1 MATRV
6 ATAAAATT
14 TAHNIKSEVN
24 TLEPI
29 VPLHGTPDSG
39 TPLPP
44 PELLIVD
51 DETDRTEIAGA
62 ELAPRPATPRARW
75 WPLAI
80 LLLGMI
86 GPFALLVESAMT
98 APFFAITPGD
108 ARPTQPRIKIT
119 NAQTYDSSGQIL
131 FVTVGVPRLSNL
143 AERFARRNHSDEVV
157 KARDILGDQTPRE
170 NRQQNI
176 KLMSYSKDFAGY
188 VALTR
193 LGYDVPLSGG
203 GSVVDSTCL
212 EAGDAGTC
220 KTESPAAKVLRR
232 QDVIIAIDGQPVHIS
247 GEITPL
253 LAGRAVG
260 STVELTIKR
269 LGEQAPLKVTV
280 QLTSP
285 SNEPTRAI
293 IGFIPNDAPPDDLK
307 FSFPVD
313 LGIDSGQVGGPS
325 AGLAFTL
332 AVLDKLTAGELT
344 GGVKVAATGTMSPNG
359 SVGAIGGLRQKTIA
373 VQRAGAKLFLVP
385 ADEAQAAVDQAKGSD
400 LKVVGVNTID
410 DALKAISELGGN
422 ASELLTPRPKRS

>member
-29 VPLHGTPDSG
+29 VPLHGTADLG

-44 PELLIVD
+44 PEPLIVD
-51 DETDRTEIAGA
+51 DEIDRAMTAGA
-62 ELAPRPATPRARW
+62 EQARPAKRGARW

-80 LLLGMI
+80 LFFGMV
-86 GPFALLVESAMT
+86 GPFALLVESAIT

-119 NAQTYDSSGQIL
+119 KAQTYDSAGQIL

-143 AERFARRNHSDEVV
+143 AERFARRNHTDDVV
-157 KARDILGDQTPRE
+157 KARDILGDQSPQE

-176 KLMSYSKDFAGY
+176 RLMGYSKDFAGY

-212 EAGDAGTC
+212 EPGDAGAC

-247 GEITPL
+247 SDISPL

-260 STVELTIKR
+260 STIELTIKR
-269 LGEQAPLKVTV
+269 LGEPAPVKVTV
-280 QLTSP
+280 PLTAP
-285 SNEPTRAI
+285 SEEPTRAI

-307 FSFPVD
+307 FSFPVE

-359 SVGAIGGLRQKTIA
+359 RVGDIGGLRQKTVA

-422 ASELLTPRPKRS
+422 ASELLTPLPKRS